1 MSADPLTVL
10 AGTVLTAAIC
20 ALGPAVVS
28 RLPEPAPGSAS
39 PDKVPY
45 AQIASRWL
53 LVPQLAATGAL
64 VGGLV
69 AWRLGAQPA
78 LAAWVYLSGVGVVLG
93 YVDASTRL
101 LPTRI
106 IAPSYAIVS
115 GLLCLATVLDS
126 DPARLV
132 RAALAWGL
140 MGGFYLLLWLIY
152 PQGLGYGD
160 VRLSG
165 LLGMALG
172 YLGWPTLVSGLYS
185 GFLLGAVGGAVLSLL
200 RGTRGRHFPF
210 GPFMLTGSLVGVMF
224 GPMLSSLYL
233 SR

>member
-1 MSADPLTVL
+1 V
-10 AGTVLTAAIC
+10 
-20 ALGPAVVS
+20 
-28 RLPEPAPGSAS
+28 
-39 PDKVPY
+39 
-45 AQIASRWL
+45 
-53 LVPQLAATGAL
+53 
-64 VGGLV
+64 
-69 AWRLGAQPA
+69 QPA
-78 LAAWVYLSGVGVVLG
+78 LPACHNRRGVGVVLG

-115 GLLCLATVLDS
+115 ALLCLATVLDS

-132 RAALAWGL
+132 RAVLAWGL

-185 GFLLGAVGGAVLSLL
+185 GFLLGAVGGAVLSAL
-200 RGTRGRHFPF
+200 RGSRGRHFPF
-210 GPFMLTGSLVGVMF
+210 GPFMLMGSLVGVMF